1 MEQNIKKTFLSSVL
15 FFLILSSWYNIRSVR
30 NELAVE
36 NYGEGLLIPL
46 LIVTTLTMIFVNPIY
61 SWVASR
67 ANYIKIVFY
76 TYSFFI
82 LNFIILYFIAN
93 SIDASMTDE
102 RIWLGRVFYV
112 WSNIYSFFTV
122 SIFWVLVINL
132 FRDLRSRNYYG
143 FIMAGGSVGA
153 MLGSQLSKWLSSSF
167 ISSGITQYLIVS
179 SFFLLVAII
188 LAVYMV
194 KTFSNDA
201 LTKNVGGSS
210 FDGLRNIISNKVV
223 SMIAIYSWFFTFL
236 MTIQWIAAIPIINN
250 YSELAP
256 ERIILFSNIEQLV
269 TPLTFFVQTFLT
281 YFVICLLYTSPS
293 PRDVEESRMPSSA

>member
-167 ISSGITQYLIVS
+167 ISSGITQYLLVS
-179 SFFLLVAII
+179 SFFLVVALMLPFIW
-188 LAVYMV
+188 L
-194 KTFSNDA
+194 K
-201 LTKNVGGSS
+201 L
-210 FDGLRNIISNKVV
+210 
-223 SMIAIYSWFFTFL
+223 FL
-236 MTIQWIAAIPIINN
+236 MM
-250 YSELAP
+250 L
-256 ERIILFSNIEQLV
+256 
-269 TPLTFFVQTFLT
+269 
-281 YFVICLLYTSPS
+281 
-293 PRDVEESRMPSSA
+293 